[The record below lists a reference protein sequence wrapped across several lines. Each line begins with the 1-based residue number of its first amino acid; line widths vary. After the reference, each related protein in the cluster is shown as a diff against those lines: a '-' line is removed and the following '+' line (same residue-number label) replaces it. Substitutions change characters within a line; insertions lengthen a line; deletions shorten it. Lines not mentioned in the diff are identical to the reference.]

1 MQVLPRKRGIIIFI
15 IFIIFIFQ
23 IGVRSLVSG
32 VDFIPD

>member
-15 IFIIFIFQ
+15 FFIFQ
-23 IGVRSLVSG
+23 IGVRSLASR